1 MSEPLVNEVAGLAYR
16 AQTRTDSLKDVMRRL
31 GFRAQMQSAYRR
43 ALCDPATG
51 ELSDDG
57 VAILRDLARQ
67 ANFGRDDPG
76 APEAMLRE
84 NAGTRRLYLHVIGRL
99 DLGSD
104 RLQRLSE
111 RMRENTN
118 GRSRS

>member
-16 AQTRTDSLKDVMRRL
+16 AQERKDSLDKILRRL
-31 GFRAQMQSAYRR
+31 GFRVEMQKAYRR
-43 ALCDPATG
+43 AFCDPATG
-51 ELSDDG
+51 ELTDDG

-84 NAGTRRLYLHVIGRL
+84 NAGTRRLFLHVIGRI

-111 RMRENTN
+111 RMRETTN
-118 GRSRS
+118 ARPRS